1 MMAVFALCSLLLS
14 WSRLCVALQVP
25 DRQTHGPIVTGQTLC
40 DSFMLFY
47 AVNLHFYVVV
57 ELSSTIH
64 PNTPCFVDNVFAVL
78 RDVGNGGELT
88 NSSSTLFGL
97 CITANNSMGSVL
109 LELAEEIRRNQRGG
123 PEVLF
128 STAAMLV
135 SEGGEQGG
143 MVLTFDLPQLALLK
157 LNPVLLL
164 SLESPLKGENLV
176 LTFSGESLE
185 PISQTA
191 CISGETQYVL
201 LTGKPPEGKAQQKLR
216 ISVEATTHGMKQNL
230 KDSLSGGR
238 LEGNISMTLLLLFS
252 GETGTDTRH
261 AHVSGPSPVSLQTS
275 FLCELKRFL
284 GVILPQESSQSP
296 LVQLDSLRSLPP
308 LMLGL
313 SSSET
318 LLAGMINS
326 SAPTVFSFNSWG
338 STFPVHQEQLALSPP
353 LLEELRQRLEEIVP
367 EIMEMIKE
375 EKLTDKATERLRRLQ
390 RLSVWKETELAAGE
404 QQYCAFL
411 LLKALQTVAH
421 AYDLQRRLRATRA
434 QPSNPVMGNV
444 CGLRSLTVS
453 FERVLVG
460 PNTANINNCHGS
472 CAFPLTNANN
482 HAVQLNYHIES
493 GHTDERAPCC
503 VPVAYEGLE
512 VMELDQHGTYIST
525 KPDVIAKECGCR

>member
-1 MMAVFALCSLLLS
+1 MIGMMAVFALCSLLLS

-25 DRQTHGPIVTGQTLC
+25 DRQTHGPIVTGQT
-40 DSFMLFY
+40 
-47 AVNLHFYVVV
+47 
-57 ELSSTIH
+57 LSSTIH

-109 LELAEEIRRNQRGG
+109 LELAEEIRRNQR
-123 PEVLF
+123 
-128 STAAMLV
+128 AMLV

>member
-1 MMAVFALCSLLLS
+1 MAVFALCSLLLS

-25 DRQTHGPIVTGQTLC
+25 DRQTHGPIVTDCVHFRRNPVRPTNRKTARGQ
-40 DSFMLFY
+40 
-47 AVNLHFYVVV
+47 
-57 ELSSTIH
+57 SSTEIEDFCRG
-64 PNTPCFVDNVFAVL
+64 NNPC
-78 RDVGNGGELT
+78 
-88 NSSSTLFGL
+88 
-97 CITANNSMGSVL
+97 
-109 LELAEEIRRNQRGG
+109 
-123 PEVLF
+123 
-128 STAAMLV
+128 
-135 SEGGEQGG
+135 
-143 MVLTFDLPQLALLK
+143 
-157 LNPVLLL
+157 
-164 SLESPLKGENLV
+164 
-176 LTFSGESLE
+176 
-185 PISQTA
+185 
-191 CISGETQYVL
+191 
-201 LTGKPPEGKAQQKLR
+201 
-216 ISVEATTHGMKQNL
+216 
-230 KDSLSGGR
+230 
-238 LEGNISMTLLLLFS
+238 
-252 GETGTDTRH
+252 
-261 AHVSGPSPVSLQTS
+261 LQTS

>member
-1 MMAVFALCSLLLS
+1 NHQGHIIFLFWLPI
-14 WSRLCVALQVP
+14 LQLVDGKVGGCNSHP
-25 DRQTHGPIVTGQTLC
+25 L
-40 DSFMLFY
+40 
-47 AVNLHFYVVV
+47 
-57 ELSSTIH
+57 ELDPFKTSTSTIH

-176 LTFSGESLE
+176 LTFTLSCKIMS
-185 PISQTA
+185 
-191 CISGETQYVL
+191 
-201 LTGKPPEGKAQQKLR
+201 QQKLR
-216 ISVEATTHGMKQNL
+216 ISVEATTHEQNL

-252 GETGTDTRH
+252 GETGTDTR
-261 AHVSGPSPVSLQTS
+261 SLQTS